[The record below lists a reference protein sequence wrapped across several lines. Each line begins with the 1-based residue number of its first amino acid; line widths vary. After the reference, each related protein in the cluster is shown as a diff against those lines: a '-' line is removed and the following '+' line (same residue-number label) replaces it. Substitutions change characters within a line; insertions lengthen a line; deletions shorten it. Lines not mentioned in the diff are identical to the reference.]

1 VIWVL
6 LWLGCG
12 YAGWRLSVRLLRR
25 SYVESYREATGSENV
40 RHRAAEK
47 ATKDG
52 LAMALLLAFPLG
64 PIFLLLALGNW
75 TVSRHME
82 SIPEYVGWKQDE
94 RIKELE
100 AQLSEQRAL
109 LP

>member
-1 VIWVL
+1 
-6 LWLGCG
+6 
-12 YAGWRLSVRLLRR
+12 VRLLRR
-25 SYVESYREATGSENV
+25 DYGHLYREAEGTESE

-52 LAMALLLAFPLG
+52 LAMSLLLAFPLG

-75 TVSRHME
+75 TVHRHMA
-82 SIPEYVGWKQDE
+82 SIPEYQGWLQDE

-100 AQLSEQRAL
+100 AQLAEQRKAL
-109 LP
+109 LPVSDTPKQRTRK